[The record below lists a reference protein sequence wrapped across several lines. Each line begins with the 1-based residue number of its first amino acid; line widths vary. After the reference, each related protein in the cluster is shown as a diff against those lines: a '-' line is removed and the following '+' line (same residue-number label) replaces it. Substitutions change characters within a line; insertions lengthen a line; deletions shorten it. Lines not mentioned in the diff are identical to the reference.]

1 MRYSG
6 TDDSTHE
13 SAANETAD
21 IVLLC
26 RASSLVSRSAP
37 RRYPDFGTM
46 TPACCDAERISGMR
60 SSTLYG
66 IALLILGVILGWW
79 LANRP
84 LDELDEA
91 VRARIDTLDI
101 STGSVPLVALL
112 LIIVIVILLVRD

>member
-1 MRYSG
+1 MRELDEHIEARISRKI
-6 TDDSTHE
+6 
-13 SAANETAD
+13 AD
-21 IVLLC
+21 LP
-26 RASSLVSRSAP
+26 S
-37 RRYPDFGTM
+37 
-46 TPACCDAERISGMR
+46 CCDAERISGMR

>member
-1 MRYSG
+1 
-6 TDDSTHE
+6 
-13 SAANETAD
+13 
-21 IVLLC
+21 
-26 RASSLVSRSAP
+26 
-37 RRYPDFGTM
+37 
-46 TPACCDAERISGMR
+46 MR

>member
-1 MRYSG
+1 
-6 TDDSTHE
+6 
-13 SAANETAD
+13 
-21 IVLLC
+21 
-26 RASSLVSRSAP
+26 
-37 RRYPDFGTM
+37 
-46 TPACCDAERISGMR
+46 MR

-66 IALLILGVILGWW
+66 IVLLMLGVILGWW

-112 LIIVIVILLVRD
+112 LIIVIVIVLVRE